1 MNRQIKTSNHE
12 LGTDTQNWVIQN
24 FGKLVVNVLA
34 LGVGFYI
41 FKNYFITS
49 PPVSPGQYLR
59 TYVLI

>member
-1 MNRQIKTSNHE
+1 MNQQIKTSNHE

-41 FKNYFITS
+41 FK
-49 PPVSPGQYLR
+49 
-59 TYVLI
+59 VLLSAFVKYTL